1 MRFHLLVQLRAGGS
15 QLSSAEREAGRV
27 SWSAVPNQYALS
39 LGFGGSSPDS
49 VLARL
54 ASGITT
60 AVRKARQTVTAGLQ
74 LPAAFKAL
82 FLAFMRQVGTEAR
95 PLSLLSVEWY

>member
-1 MRFHLLVQLRAGGS
+1 MLREKK
-15 QLSSAEREAGRV
+15 QAGRV

-39 LGFGGSSPDS
+39 LGFGGS
-49 VLARL
+49 LLGRL

-74 LPAAFKAL
+74 LPTAFKAL
-82 FLAFMRQVGTEAR
+82 FLAFMRQVGRSQQRGRVYSA
-95 PLSLLSVEWY
+95 